1 MGRIYAAG
9 KRPLVAAVRG
19 VGHGSPPM
27 QTNENIQTNE
37 TTNGTTV
44 ARYTELQALVAGMA
58 ADFQKFYV
66 DGNKAAG
73 TRVRLAMQELK
84 TFAQTVRNEVQS
96 IKNGGKASTETET
109 EAETPEAEA

>member
-1 MGRIYAAG
+1 
-9 KRPLVAAVRG
+9 
-19 VGHGSPPM
+19 M
-27 QTNENIQTNE
+27 QTNENLNTNE
-37 TTNGTTV
+37 SSSPSTV

-84 TFAQTVRNEVQS
+84 TFAQTIRNEVQT
-96 IKNGGKASTETET
+96 IKNGGKPSADGDD
-109 EAETPEAEA
+109 AAEA

>member
-1 MGRIYAAG
+1 
-9 KRPLVAAVRG
+9 
-19 VGHGSPPM
+19 M
-27 QTNENIQTNE
+27 QTNENINTNE
-37 TTNGTTV
+37 NASGTTV

-96 IKNGGKASTETET
+96 IKNGGKEAPASENDSD
-109 EAETPEAEA
+109 AADA

>member
-1 MGRIYAAG
+1 
-9 KRPLVAAVRG
+9 
-19 VGHGSPPM
+19 M
-27 QTNENIQTNE
+27 QTNENIQTTE
-37 TTNGTTV
+37 TNSGSTV

-84 TFAQTVRNEVQS
+84 TFAQAVRNEVQS
-96 IKNGGKASTETET
+96 IKNGGKE
-109 EAETPEAEA
+109 EAPAGEGEADA